1 MPVYGLSGGD
11 GPTRAVAGCLL
22 AAALLAGCGSGTTAP
37 RAGVPAAEVR
47 ADATQTRFDEVAV
60 RRFEITVT
68 NTGREPFTVS
78 AVRLSS
84 PGFAPAEVLPREDE
98 FPPSIRYDLPALYG
112 EPRCGTSPVPAYALV
127 TVRRASGRASTVRVP
142 LHSEDGLL
150 RALQSAECDRLQLAR
165 EVDVRLADAVQDG
178 PLARAVVRVRR
189 LTTTAAVTVTEL
201 RDSKLFTFTL
211 VPAAGGGA
219 ALPAVLAPAATT
231 LDVPVTVTAAA
242 CYGHLLADVKQPYL
256 FPVFLRFDG
265 GPPRYAELATDDAQH
280 ATLQAVLRTACA
292 GRTD

>member
-1 MPVYGLSGGD
+1 MRGVRGRGVRGVLLAG
-11 GPTRAVAGCLL
+11 ALLVAGCG
-22 AAALLAGCGSGTTAP
+22 AD
-37 RAGVPAAEVR
+37 RPAAPAVPPGDVR

-68 NTGREPFTVS
+68 NVGSAPFTVS
-78 AVRLSS
+78 AVRLAS

-98 FPPSIRYDLPALYG
+98 FPPGIRYDLPALYG
-112 EPRCGTSPVPAYALV
+112 EPRCGTPPTPATAV
-127 TVRRASGRASTVRVP
+127 VQVRRSGGPVATLRVP

-150 RALQSAECDRLQLAR
+150 RSLQAAECDRLELAR
-165 EVDVRLADAVQDG
+165 QVDVRLADAVQDG

-189 LTTTAAVTVTEL
+189 LTTTSAVAVTEL
-201 RDSKLFTFTL
+201 RDSKLFAFT
-211 VPAAGGGA
+211 VAGP
-219 ALPAVLAPAATT
+219 ALPAVLPAGAPA

-265 GPPRYAELATDDAQH
+265 GPARYVELATDEAQQ